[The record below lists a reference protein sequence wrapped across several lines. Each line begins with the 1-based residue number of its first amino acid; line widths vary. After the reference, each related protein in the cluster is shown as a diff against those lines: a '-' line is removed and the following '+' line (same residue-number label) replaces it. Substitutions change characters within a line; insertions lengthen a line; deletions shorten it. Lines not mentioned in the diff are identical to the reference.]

1 MALRIFR
8 AEGNALRLSSLTT
21 AGLPEH
27 TRSPMDANMK
37 YIFEMNLE
45 KQLLSSCNPDS
56 SPLAWAV
63 IMPDLLMY
71 SKNTFSEKRLQK
83 SYFPSKWT
91 MKWFF
96 CQCTSTKEVVK
107 TSSNFALLHLTIG
120 QVSCLRLPLWLLSD
134 QQLPNIVKNC
144 FHAHRLAL
152 LLHTPFLQGQKRG
165 KLRFYRFTLISLSQC
180 WFLFV

>member
-1 MALRIFR
+1 MALCSFR
-8 AEGNALRLSSLTT
+8 AEGNALQVSSLTT
-21 AGLPEH
+21 AGLPDH

-37 YIFEMNLE
+37 YTFEMNLE
-45 KQLLSSCNPDS
+45 KQLLSSYNPDS
-56 SPLAWAV
+56 SPLTWAV

-71 SKNTFSEKRLQK
+71 SKNTFSEKRLQIVIFHPNGQW
-83 SYFPSKWT
+83 SD
-91 MKWFF
+91 FF

-134 QQLPNIVKNC
+134 LQLPNIVKNC

-152 LLHTPFLQGQKRG
+152 LLPTPL
-165 KLRFYRFTLISLSQC
+165 FYRDKNEENYGFIDSL
-180 WFLFV
+180 